1 MAIKPYPA
9 KVFESKTLQG
19 VEELD
24 QLDEARGVTGDEFL
38 ESAWSKGYSSKPAP
52 DLTRQAAMNEQ
63 SRSDAAKQALA
74 DARDEQQAILA
85 QRKQELE
92 HVRSLTK
99 TLNSNL
105 LVADEACRAALIDFV
120 FDIAEKV
127 VRHEL
132 SYQRAS
138 LESALADALEAA
150 APLGVDVQIHLCASD
165 ADYLEPL
172 LSEQGV
178 EASVIVD
185 ENLCVGDIVVE
196 CPNGGVDARV
206 HERIER
212 VKTALLKHAEL

>member
-1 MAIKPYPA
+1 MVIKPYPA
-9 KVFESKTLQG
+9 KVFESESLQG
-19 VEELD
+19 VHQLD
-24 QLDEARGVTGDEFL
+24 QLDEARVVTSDEFL
-38 ESAWSKGYSSKPAP
+38 ESAWSKGYSSKPTADP
-52 DLTRQAAMNEQ
+52 KRQEAIEEQ
-63 SRSDAAKQALA
+63 SRNDAAKQALA

-92 HVRSLTK
+92 HVRSLAK

-105 LVADEACRAALIDFV
+105 IVADEACRAALIDFV

-132 SYQRAS
+132 SFQRAS
-138 LESALADALEAA
+138 LESALAEALEET
-150 APLGVDVQIHLCASD
+150 APLGIDVQIHLCPSD

-185 ENLCVGDIVVE
+185 ENLRVGDIVVE
-196 CPNGGVDARV
+196 CPNGGVDACV